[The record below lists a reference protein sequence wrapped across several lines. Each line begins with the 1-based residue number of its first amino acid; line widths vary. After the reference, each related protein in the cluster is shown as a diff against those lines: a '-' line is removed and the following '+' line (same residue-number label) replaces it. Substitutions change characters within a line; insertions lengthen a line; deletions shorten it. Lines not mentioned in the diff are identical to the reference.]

1 MFLDLPSRYLIQVT
15 IFKHE
20 VNPAKDYRIELRYL
34 IRCEE
39 HDSLAV
45 LKLAKKHR
53 DKAITNKVVI
63 CTLLYE
69 NIYFV

>member
-1 MFLDLPSRYLIQVT
+1 MFLDLHSRCLIQVT

-20 VNPAKDYRIELRYL
+20 VNPTEDCYIELRYS

-39 HDSLAV
+39 HDSLVV

-53 DKAITNKVVI
+53 DKAIANKVVI